1 MLCSE
6 LTLNY
11 WMMVERYPNLKEE
24 IGGAILDCKIS
35 SLLDINLLGGQ
46 LPRVLWRRH
55 AGLLSTPK
63 KSGEAS

>member
-1 MLCSE
+1 M
-6 LTLNY
+6 
-11 WMMVERYPNLKEE
+11 ERYPNLKEE

-46 LPRVLWRRH
+46 LPHVLWRRH

-63 KSGEAS
+63 KSGKAS